1 MNYVY
6 TLILLFIQTLP
17 AHQQDTQI
25 YSVIIKFNCIWCFV
39 DFQSY
44 KNYSFTYILNFVI
57 LEVYLSK
64 QEMKICYLIVC

>member
-25 YSVIIKFNCIWCFV
+25 YSVIIKFNVFGVLLIF
-39 DFQSY
+39 SH
-44 KNYSFTYILNFVI
+44 I
-57 LEVYLSK
+57 
-64 QEMKICYLIVC
+64 KIIALHIF